1 MTLQQI
7 NRTPY
12 TKFVQHV
19 FNCHHYINNLQFYNN
34 YHHRYNQHYH
44 HHYHNY
50 HYHHHQ
56 QQQQQ
61 QQQQPG
67 AKHCYNLKDH
77 TIFII
82 ITFYVHE
89 TQVHRVMLQPDYPV
103 KDECCSRAVV
113 VCFYSIEC
121 EEALGMGDG
130 EISNGQVIASSQLDA
145 EHAAIN
151 GRLKAIRTSN
161 KVGSWSPYTNDVKQW
176 LQIDLGSQERTL
188 VAKIAS
194 QGENTDSTWVTHYTL
209 LYSDNGN
216 KFNAYKEL
224 GQGKDKVR
232 RLFFAKVKKKE
243 FSISPAIFKYVY
255 ILLMCTFGQSK
266 NISSNPLP
274 LRNAARNEFIN

>member
-1 MTLQQI
+1 
-7 NRTPY
+7 
-12 TKFVQHV
+12 
-19 FNCHHYINNLQFYNN
+19 
-34 YHHRYNQHYH
+34 
-44 HHYHNY
+44 
-50 HYHHHQ
+50 
-56 QQQQQ
+56 
-61 QQQQPG
+61 
-67 AKHCYNLKDH
+67 
-77 TIFII
+77 
-82 ITFYVHE
+82 
-89 TQVHRVMLQPDYPV
+89 
-103 KDECCSRAVV
+103 
-113 VCFYSIEC
+113 
-121 EEALGMGDG
+121 MGDG

-188 VAKIAS
+188 VAKIAT
-194 QGENTDSTWVTHYTL
+194 QGENTDSTWVTHYKL
-209 LYSDNGN
+209 QYSDNGN

-243 FSISPAIFKYVY
+243 FSISPEIFKYVY

-266 NISSNPLP
+266 NMSSNPLP

>member
-50 HYHHHQ
+50 HYHHH
-56 QQQQQ
+56 QQQQ

-188 VAKIAS
+188 VAKIAT

-266 NISSNPLP
+266 NMSSNPLP

>member
-1 MTLQQI
+1 
-7 NRTPY
+7 
-12 TKFVQHV
+12 
-19 FNCHHYINNLQFYNN
+19 
-34 YHHRYNQHYH
+34 
-44 HHYHNY
+44 
-50 HYHHHQ
+50 
-56 QQQQQ
+56 
-61 QQQQPG
+61 
-67 AKHCYNLKDH
+67 
-77 TIFII
+77 
-82 ITFYVHE
+82 
-89 TQVHRVMLQPDYPV
+89 MLQPDYPV

-161 KVGSWSPYTNDVKQW
+161 KVGSWSPYTSDVKQW

-243 FSISPAIFKYVY
+243 FSISPAVFKYVY

-266 NISSNPLP
+266 NMSSNPLP

>member
-1 MTLQQI
+1 MTLQQV

-34 YHHRYNQHYH
+34 YHQRYNQHYH

-56 QQQQQ
+56 QQEQQ

-67 AKHCYNLKDH
+67 AKHCYNLKDD

-103 KDECCSRAVV
+103 KDECCSKAVV

-188 VAKIAS
+188 VAKIAT
-194 QGENTDSTWVTHYTL
+194 QGENADSTWVTHYTL
-209 LYSDNGN
+209 QYSDNGN
-216 KFNAYKEL
+216 KFNVYKEL

-232 RLFFAKVKKKE
+232 RLFFAKVKKKSSLA
-243 FSISPAIFKYVY
+243 FLQQPLNTYVFCSCA
-255 ILLMCTFGQSK
+255 LLVRVKICLATRF
-266 NISSNPLP
+266 L
-274 LRNAARNEFIN
+274 